1 MLNKEELVKRFLGKF
16 QNAFGDKR
24 LNLVNKR
31 LNGIEIRESS
41 SLGNSIALAMP
52 SGIVFIQEG
61 EDTDYKRYI
70 IDHEFFHIA
79 SRKYKD
85 KVYNN
90 KFSTFALI
98 KDIPEEYLRKIWEE
112 SGEITTDEEFQK
124 KYEEFKKRTV
134 SVYFSD
140 FEEAV
145 TEYLNSKINYVPE
158 TRGCSFDNP
167 TGHIIMYGFG
177 SGYDFNSNLI
187 QMLTSVVPKEDIL
200 DFYLGEIKFKDFA
213 RKFDNNYSTVLSD
226 EGKLYPLYEL
236 LKIMAD
242 GNEKGIEEK
251 YVEASRII
259 FKVYREKLKRNP
271 AKSEEDVYRIYDEIK
286 NLQSTMALDTKI
298 ENMDGRPDV
307 LEMEKIQEEF
317 RKTLERFP
325 NIDERIRMQ
334 EEIDYKRV
342 IPFTEHEM
350 DVINTIVKS
359 AGYKSSKVKRIVGK
373 FIIEDDETG
382 DNRNN
387 LYRML
392 YSYSKIGDNNG
403 IHNIIIKNKNV
414 LTLAEGINELPEKIE
429 TVEDAI
435 RYRQIQDCIELMSIE
450 AILEMEDI
458 NLSLGRLTKLNNHIK
473 TMQSNSIFDGEFG
486 KNNNMKRFEELYM
499 AKVKKMESIAEDE
512 MRKTSKNER
521 GRMEVKKKLRQI
533 RDLKL
538 SEEKLLA

>member
-31 LNGIEIRESS
+31 LKSMKIKESNSIEDP
-41 SLGNSIALAMP
+41 IALATP
-52 SGIVFIQEG
+52 GGTVFIQEG
-61 EDTDYKRYI
+61 EDTEYKRYVI
-70 IDHEFFHIA
+70 NHEFLHMS
-79 SRKYKD
+79 SRKYKSED
-85 KVYNN
+85 YDAKH
-90 KFSTFALI
+90 STFGFI
-98 KDIPEEYLRKIWEE
+98 KDIPEEYLRKIWNE
-112 SGEITTDEEFQK
+112 SGEIINDEEFHK
-124 KYEEFKKRTV
+124 KYEEFKKGEV
-134 SVYFSD
+134 CAYFVD

-145 TEYLNSKINYVPE
+145 TEYLNSKMNYTSE
-158 TRGCSFDNP
+158 KRGRSFDNP
-167 TGHIIMYGFG
+167 TGYIVMHGFA

-187 QMLTSVVPKEDIL
+187 QMLTSIVPEEDIL
-200 DFYLGEIKFKDFA
+200 DLYLGEIKFKDFA

-226 EGKLYPLYEL
+226 EGKTYPFYEL
-236 LKIMAD
+236 LKIIAH

-251 YVEASRII
+251 YVEASRIM
-259 FKVYREKLKRNP
+259 FKVYSEKLKRNP

-298 ENMDGRPDV
+298 ENMAGRSDV
-307 LEMEKIQEEF
+307 LEMSKIQEEF

-325 NIDERIRMQ
+325 NIDGRNRMRD
-334 EEIDYKRV
+334 EIDYKRV

-359 AGYKSSKVKRIVGK
+359 VGYKSSKVKRVVGK

-382 DNRNN
+382 NNRNN

-403 IHNIIIKNKNV
+403 VHNMIIKNKNI
-414 LTLAEGINELPEKIE
+414 LTLVEGIEELPEKIE

-435 RYRQIQDCIELMSIE
+435 KYRQIQDFIELMSIE
-450 AILEMEDI
+450 EILKMEDI
-458 NLSLGRLTKLNNHIK
+458 NLSIGRLTKINNHIK

-486 KNNNMKRFEELYM
+486 KTNNMKRFEELYM
-499 AKVKKMESIAEDE
+499 TKVKMLESIAENE
-512 MRKTSKNER
+512 MKKYAENKIVR
-521 GRMEVKKKLRQI
+521 GNIKKKLKKI
-533 RDLKL
+533 RDLEL